1 MQDSISPMAH
11 HHHERI
17 ENNSHECRVQFNVLG
32 MSCVKCTQKIEKAL
46 LESPFTIKNLKID
59 FITNRV
65 VLTVNEKDHIQEVV
79 HILDKTG
86 FKVTQFEDIT
96 QASDSNIRNITLK
109 ILAGKEEMIADALS
123 GEEFRYAIEKPKVIG
138 DKCVLTY
145 NSIHIR
151 GSQIIQKLQDTE
163 AFKQGQLLFVLENP
177 FEDDQ
182 KGLQFSEFSLQ
193 ELIKVVIVNVGNV
206 LLSFLPEEYTMMPK
220 SFGMF
225 SFYFIAI
232 LVLTIMSLK
241 IVGFKIYL
249 MCLKQLKRG
258 FHINMLTLVAFGS
271 GLALI
276 FGFLYTISG
285 LVLLLL
291 NRLENPHFFM
301 MNACHML
308 HTSAT
313 IFTSLVVGKYIEGR
327 IKRRIYSKI
336 ALLTQ
341 QLKVSVDTVE
351 RIVPRN
357 KKFDALSTENLAP
370 ILIEKDDYVVVKNQ
384 KSLIPFDGFIEKGTV
399 KVVENIQ
406 YGWEKVETKT
416 KGHPVLSGSH
426 VIDADEGTIMRVTQP
441 LEKTLAGRLFHEIK
455 EAASGSSSNSNKE
468 TDILAAITKYFIST
482 VVVIACLTF
491 FGWTTVLYTNPNTID
506 YSYVL
511 EKVIAVLVASC
522 PCALGIAIP
531 MVYAIALRKGFK
543 AGALIKDTSSLDILK
558 SIDTVVFDK
567 TGTITGT
574 YNIGEVNNLTQKYDN
589 SALWEMISLVEKE
602 HLQHPIGLA
611 LYQEAIQRMGDA
623 DKKIHHN
630 QDKSLHEYH
639 ASEGVIER
647 GLSVNGKT
655 INVALGNEKLLQRLN
670 IECPRR
676 VSDNVALS
684 VEPENSLSHRENN
697 QNLET
702 CLYLCIDQ
710 EVQLCIA
717 LSLKEALKHNI
728 TSLFTFLRKS
738 KKEIRILTGDSR
750 ENTLQISKALNISP
764 SNIKAG
770 VNPEGK
776 EKYITDLI
784 QQKGKKVLMIGDG
797 INDIKAFKAATLSCS
812 INFKSSQNLT
822 FSDFIIINNDL
833 NTLSGLFNL
842 AQVLSRFKN
851 IILVCALIYNVPV
864 ILAASGVLKS
874 ILGVDLAAYFAC
886 WTMIIFSLFLTIMAN
901 IMEFINIRAP
911 VKKPPTLL
919 TLFRSLLNN
928 IKSNKGGYTNEFNQ
942 EESNNKS
949 TEESVDNIKLQVLK
963 R

>member
-11 HHHERI
+11 HHERV

-46 LESPFTIKNLKID
+46 SESPFPIKNLKID

-65 VLTVNEKDHIQEVV
+65 VLTVNEKDHIQEVIQ
-79 HILDKTG
+79 ILDATG
-86 FKVTQFEDIT
+86 FKVKQFEDIT
-96 QASDSNIRNITLK
+96 TSLDNNIRNITLK
-109 ILAGKEEMIADALS
+109 IIAGKEEMIADALN
-123 GEEFRYAIEKPKVIG
+123 GEGFRNAIEKPKIIG
-138 DKCVLTY
+138 DKCVITY
-145 NSIHIR
+145 NSVCTR

-163 AFKQGQLLFVLENP
+163 AFQQGQLLFVLENP

-182 KGLQFSEFSLQ
+182 KSLQFSEFSLQ
-193 ELIKVVIVNVGNV
+193 ELVKVVIVNVANV
-206 LLSFLPEEYTMMPK
+206 LLSFLPEEYTMIPK

-225 SFYFIAI
+225 SFYFVAI
-232 LVLTIMSLK
+232 VLLTIMSLK
-241 IVGFKIYL
+241 IVGFKIYA
-249 MCLKQLKRG
+249 MCLKQLRGG

-276 FGFLYTISG
+276 FGFLYAILGVSLFLT
-285 LVLLLL
+285 

-341 QLKVSVDTVE
+341 QLKVSVEIVE

-357 KKFDALSTENLAP
+357 KKFDALSSENLAP

-384 KSLIPFDGFIEKGTV
+384 KSLVPFDGFIEKGSV

-416 KGHPVLSGSH
+416 KGHFVMSGSH
-426 VIDADEGTIMRVTQP
+426 VVDAAEGTVMRVTQP

-455 EAASGSSSNSNKE
+455 EAASGSGSKNKE
-468 TDILAAITKYFIST
+468 TDILASITKYFIST

-491 FGWTTVLYTNPNTID
+491 FGWTAVLYANPNTID

-543 AGALIKDTSSLDILK
+543 AGALVKDTASLDVLK

-567 TGTITGT
+567 TGTITGNFNVKGVQ
-574 YNIGEVNNLTQKYDN
+574 NITNKYDS
-589 SALWEMISLVEKE
+589 SALWEIISLLEKE

-611 LYQEAIQRMGDA
+611 LYQEAVQRMGPA
-623 DKKIHHN
+623 DSDKQINSHIN
-630 QDKSLHEYH
+630 QNLSQDKSLHEYH
-639 ASEGVIER
+639 ASEGIIDR
-647 GLSVNGKT
+647 GISVNEKT
-655 INVALGNEKLLQRLN
+655 VHVALGNEKLLQRLN

-676 VSDNVALS
+676 VSDNVVLN
-684 VEPENSLSHRENN
+684 VEPENSLSSRENN

-776 EKYITDLI
+776 EKYIRDLI

-851 IILVCALIYNVPV
+851 IILICALIYNVPV

-886 WTMIIFSLFLTIMAN
+886 WTMIIFSMVLTIMAN
-901 IMEFINIRAP
+901 IMEFINIKAP
-911 VKKPPTLL
+911 LKKPPTLL
-919 TLFRSLLNN
+919 SLFKNLLNN
-928 IKSNKGGYTNEFNQ
+928 IKSNKEYSNEIHQ
-942 EESNNKS
+942 ES
-949 TEESVDNIKLQVLK
+949 TEESVDNIQVMKLG
-963 R
+963 